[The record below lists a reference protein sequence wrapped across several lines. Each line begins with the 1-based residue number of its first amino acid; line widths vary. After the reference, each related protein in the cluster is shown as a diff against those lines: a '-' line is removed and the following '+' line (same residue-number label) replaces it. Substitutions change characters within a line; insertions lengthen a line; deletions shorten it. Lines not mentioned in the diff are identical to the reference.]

1 MDQITEL
8 RRDYR
13 QAWLMEYT
21 EYRMDS
27 TLGRWDA
34 EYQYWRELQA
44 ALRAFSEKLRDGQTL
59 PPLESVVHRPG
70 DR

>member
-1 MDQITEL
+1 MDQISEL

-44 ALRAFSEKLRDGQTL
+44 TLRGFSGKLQDGQTL
-59 PPLESVVHRPG
+59 PPLEAVVHG
-70 DR
+70 QWDR